1 MKVIESSGATR
12 EEAIQNGLKE
22 LGVHL
27 EEVERID
34 VIDEGSKGFLGLG
47 KRPVRVRLSIE
58 HAPVRE
64 RKGRERGGSGPDRHP
79 SGQQGPNRGRQ
90 GEPRPQEKPHA
101 KEQPK
106 KSDRPKSIPREN
118 DGARGTDASRGKRGG
133 EERGRENR
141 GGGKKTHHQDP
152 GRNRDKHHP
161 NKGHAPRHSEESRG
175 GGAPGPRKAAPIT
188 GKSPSNVTEESL
200 EAQRLAD
207 QFENIDLEAA
217 AVAAPSLPENACE
230 EENIEPI
237 TDEQGNEAAAL
248 LQEIINRMDLTANV
262 SFVRAKDGSARLA
275 VESGEEGG
283 ILIGKRGVTLEA
295 LQYLVNRML
304 PQNSTNENTERVVV
318 DVGDYVD
325 RRHAMLRDMAL
336 SMAEKAKSSGRN
348 VRLKPLSPQE
358 RRIIHL
364 TLEKDVQ
371 VRTYSTGDS
380 LFRSV
385 IINPVGSRRQGHNR
399 QGRNGA
405 RRKHETD
412 ANSAP
417 AGE

>member
-1 MKVIESSGATR
+1 MKAIESSGATR

-27 EEVERID
+27 DEIERID

-47 KRPVRVRLSIE
+47 KRPVRVRLSLE
-58 HAPVRE
+58 YAPSRE
-64 RKGRERGGSGPDRHP
+64 RKGRERGGPSQERRP
-79 SGQQGPNRGRQ
+79 SGQQNQNRDKQ
-90 GEPRPQEKPHA
+90 GEHRPQERAHG
-101 KEQPK
+101 KEQPGK
-106 KSDRPKSIPREN
+106 HGHNKGSARE
-118 DGARGTDASRGKRGG
+118 TDASRGKRGG
-133 EERGRENR
+133 EERGRDSR
-141 GGGKKTHHQDP
+141 GSGKRDHHQDQ

-161 NKGHAPRHSEESRG
+161 NKGNAPRQAAVPRGEGHSG
-175 GGAPGPRKAAPIT
+175 HRKAMPIT
-188 GKSPSNVTEESL
+188 GKGPSTIVEESM

-207 QFENIDLEAA
+207 QFETIDMQAI
-217 AVAAPSLPENACE
+217 AVAPATLPANAHE

-248 LQEIINRMDLTANV
+248 LQEIINRMDLSSKVA
-262 SFVRAKDGSARLA
+262 FIRAKDGSARLA
-275 VESGEEGG
+275 VESSEEGG

-295 LQYLVNRML
+295 LQYLINRMV
-304 PQNSTNENTERVVV
+304 PQSGANENAERVVV

-325 RRHAMLRDMAL
+325 RRHSMLRDMAL

-364 TLEKDVQ
+364 TLEKDPH

-380 LFRSV
+380 LFRSI
-385 IINPVGSRRQGHNR
+385 IINPVDEKRSGNHRRGGGGRKQSNR
-399 QGRNGA
+399 A
-405 RRKHETD
+405 D
-412 ANSAP
+412 SASP
-417 AGE
+417 RE